1 MTKYYQWHLQAGVE
15 KTVPF
20 LVERSV
26 LDERL
31 PNYANATSIK
41 FDTVPVPLNK
51 LATATLVSTTNSSN
65 KIYAYYTDDAQ
76 TQLVFAPKGEG
87 VTIYAPVNCYRL
99 FYNLTS
105 VKQIDFSN
113 FDTSNVTDMSYM
125 FYYCRPLTSLDLSG
139 FDTSNVTNTNNM
151 FYYCRALTSLDLS
164 GFDTSNVTDMNCMF
178 YNCQALTSLD
188 LSGFNTSNVTDMSY
202 MFYYCQALTS
212 LDLSGFDTSNVTN
225 MSYMFRYCQ
234 ALTSLDLSG
243 FDTSNV
249 TNMNNMFNYCRAL
262 TSFTVG
268 NNFTMDNVVS
278 YSGYLSNTGRDVPS
292 YNSSYV
298 YKSNGRRYSRTSKLP
313 NGANT
318 YYTYQR

>member
-125 FYYCRPLTSLDLSG
+125 FYYCRP
-139 FDTSNVTNTNNM
+139 
-151 FYYCRALTSLDLS
+151 LTSLDLS

>member
-139 FDTSNVTNTNNM
+139 FDTSNVTN
-151 FYYCRALTSLDLS
+151 
-164 GFDTSNVTDMNCMF
+164 
-178 YNCQALTSLD
+178 
-188 LSGFNTSNVTDMSY
+188 
-202 MFYYCQALTS
+202 
-212 LDLSGFDTSNVTN
+212 
-225 MSYMFRYCQ
+225 MSYMFR
-234 ALTSLDLSG
+234 
-243 FDTSNV
+243 
-249 TNMNNMFNYCRAL
+249 YCRAL